1 MAVHTVRATGQ
12 GPGRLRREIA
22 QYMDRDG
29 FVAFSAGKYSILGTG
44 TPAGGLVPCP
54 ACGAGQLRVVRSP
67 GTGKRFM
74 GCTNFYGGCTASSPL
89 YQRARLRGT
98 KTPCASCGWPEVIYR
113 YARTQKWSRKCSNIS
128 CPRSAGAGTPA
139 GSGAAR
145 RTRSKPGSKG
155 TPAGSRG
162 RGTRSRTGSKGASGR
177 SRMVRGAGS
186 RTGSKAA
193 SRSASG
199 SRGRTG
205 TRPRTVRKARPKSGT
220 RSGPAPR
227 TGRRRAASRRAA
239 AGTA

>member
-98 KTPCASCGWPEVIYR
+98 KTPCAVVPVARGHLQVCKDAKVEPQVLEHIVPEVGGGGDAGRIR
-113 YARTQKWSRKCSNIS
+113 GKIKGGVQE
-128 CPRSAGAGTPA
+128 GAGRIPGTRDQIQDRIKGGVRQIKDGA
-139 GSGAAR
+139 RGRIQDRIKGSVKIRVGIKGQDRDAAKDSTKGAA
-145 RTRSKPGSKG
+145 KVGYEIQ
-155 TPAGSRG
+155 
-162 RGTRSRTGSKGASGR
+162 
-177 SRMVRGAGS
+177 
-186 RTGSKAA
+186 
-193 SRSASG
+193 
-199 SRGRTG
+199 
-205 TRPRTVRKARPKSGT
+205 AR
-220 RSGPAPR
+220 A
-227 TGRRRAASRRAA
+227 
-239 AGTA
+239 